1 MSTTQV
7 LNLSAG
13 KKELFATSLRVNDIV
28 IDSGSSDAAG
38 TASTS
43 TQLGLVWSSASGIVA
58 ATPVWS
64 LGNLLAEQTSQ
75 PAAQPVSKISI
86 QPQMGIYA
94 AGPPAVW
101 TNTRQTLWWCGFEG
115 AKAAGAAGS
124 PLYGVYATSVPA
136 QAGITA
142 GNSAHLGLTTKNA
155 SSGVATGQT
164 YYWSLAPGGKSMSLQ
179 TENDTGV
186 VAPAVAAPLVISQ
199 VAPDAGG
206 VAPYVLA
213 DYIESKY
220 IRSQF
225 LNPQQCGTD
234 QIISAGGAAGQSN
247 PIPCPGLTNLS
258 VVVCSFG
265 ADPSAGQW
273 NYLWADTT
281 TAPDVLVL
289 KATKVAPGP
298 GSIFVD
304 WFVVQYTPNPY

>member
-28 IDSGSSDAAG
+28 IDSGSQDASG

-43 TQLGLVWSSASGIVA
+43 TQLGLVWSSGSGIIS

-124 PLYGVYATSVPA
+124 PLYGVYATAVPA

-164 YYWSLAPGGKSMSLQ
+164 YYWSLAPAGKSLSLQ
-179 TENDTGV
+179 AVNDTGV
-186 VAPAVAAPLVISQ
+186 VAPAVAAPLLLSQ
-199 VAPDAGG
+199 VAPDAAG
-206 VAPYVLA
+206 VAPYVLN
-213 DYIESKY
+213 DYIETTY

-225 LNPQQCGTD
+225 NHPAQSGTD
-234 QIISAGGAAGQSN
+234 QIISAGGAAGSSN
-247 PIPCPGLTNLS
+247 PIPCPGITNLS
-258 VVVCSFG
+258 IVVATF
-265 ADPSAGQW
+265 AEDAETGQW
-273 NYLWADTT
+273 SYLWVNTSV
-281 TAPDVLVL
+281 PDQITLH
-289 KATKVAPGP
+289 ATKITAGP
-298 GSIFVD
+298 AAILCN
-304 WFVVQYTPNPY
+304 WFVVSYNANPY